1 MCIRVR
7 VHPCMHLLLL
17 GDLFAFNVSSGF
29 SIVVDTARSRNRK
42 FFATLGFNI
51 AYKQIRMN
59 YDVITQTYDCNCA
72 LFKKFQGSLVK
83 FRNLFSTVN

>member
-1 MCIRVR
+1 MCG

-29 SIVVDTARSRNRK
+29 SIVVNTARSKNRK
-42 FFATLGFNI
+42 FFVMFGFNI

-59 YDVITQTYDCNCA
+59 YDLITQSA
-72 LFKKFQGSLVK
+72 LFNKFQAT
-83 FRNLFSTVN
+83 FR